1 MTVPGVGAVVA
12 LSFKSAVDEPGRFR
26 SSNTLG
32 AHFGLTPRRHR
43 KTDITG
49 SISPLEDGPEVAA
62 IHRHAMQHGGQL
74 AGQRHLGALHPRRL
88 ATSIAQRCQAAE
100 PRRAREHRLRRL
112 MRHASHSQ

>member
-1 MTVPGVGAVVA
+1 MTVPGVGAVVV

-62 IHRHAMQHGGQL
+62 IHQHAMQHGGQL
-74 AGQRHLGALHPRRL
+74 AGQRHLRAASATLGHLHRPALPGCG
-88 ATSIAQRCQAAE
+88 TS
-100 PRRAREHRLRRL
+100 
-112 MRHASHSQ
+112 ASA